1 MKRRKFRPREHVQ
14 RHRGVQNPWEWAR
27 GREVSPVRAEP
38 GGAGA
43 RVEGA
48 VSPISRAD
56 LAPVGSTGPG
66 EL

>member
-1 MKRRKFRPREHVQ
+1 MQ

-48 VSPISRAD
+48 ASPISRAD